1 MGQDE
6 NLNRECRRHVKQNA
20 TDLTYQQ
27 IKQKILAGEYAPAQ
41 RLIETSLAE
50 DLGRGRHNVRAALDR
65 LHTEGLVQIEP
76 NRGATVK
83 SLDLAE
89 VLDILIAREALE
101 AEVAYLAAERIEANQ
116 IQRLAA
122 CLDVMQ
128 EALREGGYDRYSA
141 TNKIFHQIIYEASGN
156 QTMLQL
162 VTSLRQR
169 LARLQIRII
178 LIPGRTEQTIA
189 EHEAIFQALQA
200 HDASAAKRAARA
212 HLRSLRAAIQKA
224 WQLIQL

>member
-116 IQRLAA
+116 IQRLEA
-122 CLDVMQ
+122 CLDAMR
-128 EALREGGYDRYSA
+128 EALREAEYDRYSA
-141 TNKIFHQIIYEASGN
+141 TNKIFHQIIYEASCN
-156 QTMLQL
+156 RTMLQL

-189 EHEAIFQALQA
+189 EHEAILQALQA
-200 HDASAAKRAARA
+200 RDASAAKRAARA